1 MITIIDYYADW
12 CGPCQII
19 SPTLEKL
26 EQEYGGKIK
35 IEKVDVDKEV
45 DRAQKEMVMSI
56 PTLVMMKEG
65 KEVDRKIGLVT
76 EPTLKS
82 WIDANL

>member
-26 EQEYGGKIK
+26 EAEYGGKIK
-35 IEKVDVDKEV
+35 VEKVDVDKEV
-45 DRAQKEMVMSI
+45 ERAQKEMVMSI
-56 PTLVMMKEG
+56 PTLVMLKEG

-82 WIDANL
+82 WIDSNL

>member
-26 EQEYGGKIK
+26 EQEYAGKLK
-35 IEKVDVDKEV
+35 VEKVDVD
-45 DRAQKEMVMSI
+45 AQPDLAQQQGVMSI
-56 PTLVMMKEG
+56 PTLALIKDG

-76 EPTLKS
+76 EPVLKS